1 MSIFLGRAPVVGG
14 AMARSYT
21 GRLRSV
27 SLEGVP
33 TADEFVVH
41 ERRSRIVHRGVRM
54 TGPGNGTLP
63 EVPQIALTFDDGPDP
78 VWTPRILEAL
88 QRVEA
93 QATFFV
99 IASQVRQF
107 PHLISDV
114 LRAGHGVEFHCTQH
128 VRHTQ
133 RTREEVEADTR
144 AGLRILEV
152 QGVRPHFWRPPWGV
166 LAPFTAEIAD
176 EFGLEIV
183 LWTEGARDWRGDPA
197 SEMLERVGPQLRP
210 GSIILMHDGIGP
222 GARRSGCSETVAL
235 VGGLVK
241 RIRSLRCEPGL
252 LTTIL
257 GASFT
262 VGASSTNGASSEQ
275 ERLLRESEPKART
288 GVGRPAFMEGGGC
301 P

>member
-1 MSIFLGRAPVVGG
+1 MSIFLGRASVVGG
-14 AMARSYT
+14 VMAGSYT

-33 TADEFVVH
+33 TADESIIH

-54 TGPGNGTLP
+54 TGPRNGTLL
-63 EVPQIALTFDDGPDP
+63 EVPRISLTFDDGPDP

-88 QRVEA
+88 QLVEA
-93 QATFFV
+93 RATFFV
-99 IASQVRQF
+99 VAPLARRF
-107 PHLISDV
+107 PHLVSDI
-114 LRAGHGVEFHCTQH
+114 LRAGHRVEFHCTQH
-128 VRHTQ
+128 VRHTE
-133 RTREEVEADTR
+133 RTRGEVEADIL
-144 AGLRILEV
+144 AGLRTLEV

-183 LWTEGARDWRGDPA
+183 LWTEGTRDWRGDPA

-235 VGGLVK
+235 VGGLVE
-241 RIRSLRCEPGL
+241 RIRSLGCEPGL
-252 LTTIL
+252 LTTTL
-257 GASFT
+257 DASFA
-262 VGASSTNGASSEQ
+262 VGRRSANGASSEQ
-275 ERLLRESEPKART
+275 ESL
-288 GVGRPAFMEGGGC
+288 VGE
-301 P
+301 